1 MNHLHGTGTNGSHG
15 RFIAGSPGS
24 LSEAVMRRYEFW
36 TLKEYSLAPR
46 LLAKFSRSWSPIC
59 SKSCHSSS
67 KLSTSHITSHF
78 LITRC
83 PPTSISPFTLI
94 SITLKVQVTKR
105 PVSRRITN
113 FWTDYRYLSSMKINA
128 NSVILV
134 ELYKQLRAAKRD
146 NEQRTAA
153 LNRLKE
159 KTIANHQTLSDLNF
173 SAQVLSINAPIR
185 MQINSYYE
193 LYLKEVI

>member
-1 MNHLHGTGTNGSHG
+1 
-15 RFIAGSPGS
+15 
-24 LSEAVMRRYEFW
+24 
-36 TLKEYSLAPR
+36 
-46 LLAKFSRSWSPIC
+46 
-59 SKSCHSSS
+59 
-67 KLSTSHITSHF
+67 
-78 LITRC
+78 
-83 PPTSISPFTLI
+83 
-94 SITLKVQVTKR
+94 
-105 PVSRRITN
+105 
-113 FWTDYRYLSSMKINA
+113 MKINA